1 VHFPNDRFAMTTETR
16 RLLMWLLLGGL
27 LAALTA
33 LGFRGYLSPD
43 FLIGYAASFMC

>member
-1 VHFPNDRFAMTTETR
+1 MTAQTQR
-16 RLLMWLLLGGL
+16 ILMWLLLGGL
-27 LAALTA
+27 LAALTV